1 VTFDFDG
8 GAVPF
13 RRGMTVAAALWASG
27 ERSWRRTARG
37 EMPRGYYCGSGFCYD
52 WLVSIDG
59 RSNLRACQ
67 TLARPGLRVARQVG
81 FGAP

>member
-8 GAVPF
+8 APVPF

-27 ERSWRRTARG
+27 YRAWRVTARG
-37 EMPRGYYCGSGFCYD
+37 GLPRGYYCGTGFCYD
-52 WLVSIDG
+52 CLISIDG

-67 TLARPGLRVARQVG
+67 TLARPGLHVASQVG
-81 FGAP
+81 FGEP